1 MARVGMGL
9 IKNEHGV
16 YQVRRKVPKGL
27 EEATARVMGNGKVR
41 QSWLKETLRTK
52 DEKRARVLAKPVMMK
67 FDRVLAQ
74 AEALLVEQ
82 PVRASLTETE
92 IKAISDYFYAHEL
105 GADEELREEGIG
117 SDQVFADVHRQLTEA
132 GVEFA
137 TPFEVPQSSSGLSDR
152 MMHKIDE
159 DTSTVLPAVKAA
171 LARGNVDF
179 IRYEVNEL
187 LQLFGINLDPNSP
200 DFRKLALAVMR
211 AEVRALEAVQARHRG
226 AAIES
231 PKLVEPSGALNNMPS
246 SGSGLRAA
254 YEGWLKVAPRR
265 KSTSMEFERGIE
277 RFIELHG
284 DLDVTKINRGHVR
297 QFRDAAQL
305 VPAKRSGKLLKAPL
319 PELAAYSRKH
329 PELPRIKAAT
339 INKWLN
345 CLGAVLNWARNNGI
359 IPDDMPWSDPVKG
372 MRLRETRS
380 TRQPWEPQ
388 ELRVLFSSPVYVSG
402 ERPTG
407 GRGEAAF
414 WLPLLGVFS
423 GARLNELAPM
433 CVEDVKTDDPTG
445 VRFLTVI
452 EAEEE
457 GRSVKTERSVRAIP
471 VHSEL
476 IRIGFLEFVEQVSA
490 GGGQSVRLFPQ
501 LTPGSK
507 GLFGEAFSKWFG
519 RYKRQLGIT
528 NPDSVFHSFRHG
540 FKDALRAA
548 GVNEDINDAL
558 TGHSGSNSVARD
570 YGWKEMARRFGF
582 KRLSE
587 AVEKVRYPGLDLS
600 QVHWTPDHM
609 GTRGA
614 KGVRGGPGRRSS
626 PGPKKPREL

>member
-1 MARVGMGL
+1 MVRVVGLGL
-9 IKNEHGV
+9 IQNEHGV
-16 YQVRRKVPKGL
+16 WCVRRKVPKRL
-27 EEATARVMGNGKVR
+27 EEAVARVQGASRAR
-41 QSWLKETLRTK
+41 QPWLKRSLRTK
-52 DEKRARVLAKPVMMK
+52 DEKRAKVLAKPVMIE

-82 PVRASLTETE
+82 PVRTSLTEAE
-92 IKAISDYFYAHEL
+92 IKTISDYFYAHEL

-117 SDQVFADVHRQLTEA
+117 SDEVFADVHRQLTEA

-137 TPFEVPQSSSGLSDR
+137 TPFEVPQTTSGLSDR
-152 MMHKIDE
+152 MMHKIEE
-159 DTSTVLPAVKAA
+159 DTSTVLPALKEA
-171 LARGNVDF
+171 LARGKVDF

-187 LQLFGINLDPNSP
+187 LQVFRINLDPDSP

-226 AAIES
+226 EPIES
-231 PKLVEPSGALNNMPS
+231 PKLVEPSGVLNVSS

-254 YEGWLKVAPRR
+254 YEGWLKVTTRR

-388 ELRVLFSSPVYVSG
+388 ELKALFSSPVYVSG
-402 ERPTG
+402 ERPAG
-407 GRGEAAF
+407 GKGEAAF

-433 CVEDVKTDDPTG
+433 CAEDVKTDDPTG

-452 EAEEE
+452 EAAEE
-457 GRSVKTERSVRAIP
+457 GRSVKTEGSLRAIP

-476 IRIGFLEFVEQVSA
+476 IRIGFLEFVEHVSA
-490 GGGQSVRLFPQ
+490 GGGQSARLFPQ

-519 RYKRQLGIT
+519 RYKRQHGIT

-558 TGHSGSNSVARD
+558 TGHSGSNPVARD

-582 KRLSE
+582 QRLSE

-600 QVHWTPDHM
+600 HVLWTPDHM
-609 GTRGA
+609 STRRA
-614 KGVRGGPGRRSS
+614 KGARGGPGRRPV
-626 PGPKKPREL
+626 PGPRKPRQT